1 MPGPQS
7 CLICRSI
14 VMRITLG
21 VMKVNLLLVL
31 LFALVF
37 NWPIFLHFYT
47 ILTQLDHVK
56 AGFVLS
62 IPLVLLAALNAVFLP
77 FTFRYLLKPF
87 FVLLILLG
95 SVVSYAML
103 KYGVIFDR
111 DMVQNMVATNTGEV
125 SAYLNGSVALWFLL
139 TGVLPALALLWVKI
153 EYPSPWYRGF
163 GLRLGSIALSLLF
176 LVGVAALY
184 YQDYASVGRN
194 NKSLGKEIV
203 PANYVHGFYRY
214 ARDILFATPIPYQPL
229 GTDARVVGQGNKP
242 TLMFLVVGETARSQN
257 YSLNGYRKQTN
268 SFTEQEAGVISFK
281 DVRSCG
287 TATAVSVP
295 CMFSNLT
302 RRGYD
307 DTLAQSRD
315 GMLDVLQH
323 AGVSVLWKE
332 NDGGCKGVCKNV
344 PTIDIEAKAFPQ
356 YCQQGSCY
364 DEVMLEGL
372 DRQIA
377 DMKGKQGNKLVAF
390 HLMGS
395 HGPTYYRR
403 YPASERFFVPDCPRS
418 DIENCSNEELVN
430 TYDNTIRYTDKVVA
444 QLIEK
449 LKSLQTDYNVGLV
462 YLSDHGESLGAMG
475 LYLHG
480 TPYQFAPDDQTRVPL
495 LTWFSPQLQADRQL
509 NMGCL
514 QQEASSKRFSHD
526 NLFHSMLGIM
536 DVQTS
541 VYDGALDLFKPCR
554 AG

>member
-1 MPGPQS
+1 
-7 CLICRSI
+7 
-14 VMRITLG
+14 MRLTLG

-37 NWPIFLHFYT
+37 NWPIFLHFYR
-47 ILTQLDHVK
+47 ILTALEHVK
-56 AGFVLS
+56 AGFALS
-62 IPLVLLAALNAVFLP
+62 IPLVLIAALNAVFLP

-87 FVLLILLG
+87 FILLIMTASL
-95 SVVSYAML
+95 VSYAML
-103 KYGVIFDR
+103 KYGIIFDVG
-111 DMVQNMVATNTGEV
+111 MVQNILETNSGEAT
-125 SAYLNGSVALWFLL
+125 SYLNASVVLWFLL
-139 TGVLPALALLWVKI
+139 TAVLPVLGLLWIKV
-153 EYPSPWYRGF
+153 EYPTPWYKGL

-194 NKSLGKEIV
+194 NHSIVKEIV
-203 PANYVHGFYRY
+203 PSNYVRGLYRY
-214 ARDILFATPIPYQPL
+214 ARDILFATPVPYEPI
-229 GTDARVVGQGNKP
+229 GTDARVVAKSDKP

-257 YSLNGYRKQTN
+257 YSLNGYQKETN
-268 SFTEQEAGVISFK
+268 GFTMKEPDLVSFR

-302 RRGYD
+302 RREYD
-307 DTLAQSRD
+307 ETLAKSRD
-315 GMLDVLQH
+315 GLLDVLQH

-332 NDGGCKGVCKNV
+332 NDGGCKGVCDKV
-344 PTIDIEAKAFPQ
+344 PTIEIEPKQFPT
-356 YCQQGSCY
+356 YCEGDSCY
-364 DEVMLEGL
+364 DEVLLQGL
-372 DRQIA
+372 DQQIA
-377 DMKGKQGNKLVAF
+377 GMKGKQGSKLVAF

-403 YPASERFFVPDCPRS
+403 YPAADRVFLPDCPRS

-430 TYDNTIRYTDKVVA
+430 TYDNTIRYTDKVLS
-444 QLIEK
+444 QLIDK
-449 LKSLQTDYNVGLV
+449 LKTLESQYNVGLV

-480 TPYQFAPDDQTRVPL
+480 TPYKFAPDDQTRVPL
-495 LTWFSPQLQADRQL
+495 LTWFSPQLQRDRQL
-509 NMGCL
+509 DQDCL
-514 QQEASSKRFSHD
+514 RQEAGSKRFSHD

-536 DVQTS
+536 DVQTQA
-541 VYDGALDLFKPCR
+541 YDGKLDLFKPCR

>member
-1 MPGPQS
+1 
-7 CLICRSI
+7 
-14 VMRITLG
+14 MRLTLG

-37 NWPIFLHFYT
+37 NWPIFLHFYR
-47 ILTQLDHVK
+47 ILTALEHVK
-56 AGFVLS
+56 AGFALS
-62 IPLVLLAALNAVFLP
+62 IPLVLIAALNAVFLP

-87 FVLLILLG
+87 FILLIMTASL
-95 SVVSYAML
+95 VSYAML
-103 KYGVIFDR
+103 KYGIIFDVG
-111 DMVQNMVATNTGEV
+111 MVQNILETNSGEAT
-125 SAYLNGSVALWFLL
+125 SYLNASVVLWFLL
-139 TGVLPALALLWVKI
+139 TAVLPVLGLLWIKV
-153 EYPSPWYRGF
+153 EYPTPWYKGL
-163 GLRLGSIALSLLF
+163 GLRFGSIALSLLF

-194 NKSLGKEIV
+194 NHSIVKEIV
-203 PANYVHGFYRY
+203 PSNYVRGLYRY
-214 ARDILFATPIPYQPL
+214 ARDILFATPVPYEPI
-229 GTDARVVGQGNKP
+229 GTDARVVAKSDKP

-257 YSLNGYRKQTN
+257 YSLNGYQKQTN
-268 SFTEQEAGVISFK
+268 GFTMKESDLVSFR

-302 RRGYD
+302 RREYD
-307 DTLAQSRD
+307 ETLAKSRD
-315 GMLDVLQH
+315 GLLDVLQH

-332 NDGGCKGVCKNV
+332 NDGGCKGVCNHV
-344 PTIDIEAKAFPQ
+344 PTLEIEPKTFPE
-356 YCQQGSCY
+356 YCEGDSCY
-364 DEVMLEGL
+364 DEVLLQGL

-377 DMKGKQGNKLVAF
+377 GMKGKQGSKLVAF

-403 YPASERFFVPDCPRS
+403 YPAADRVFLPDCPRS

-430 TYDNTIRYTDKVVA
+430 TYDNTIRYTDKVLS

-449 LKSLQTDYNVGLV
+449 LKTLESQYNVGLV

-480 TPYQFAPDDQTRVPL
+480 TPYKFAPDDQTRVPL
-495 LTWFSPQLQADRQL
+495 LTWFSPQLQRDRQL
-509 NMGCL
+509 DQDCL
-514 QQEASSKRFSHD
+514 RQEAGSKRFSHD

-536 DVQTS
+536 DVQTQA
-541 VYDGALDLFKPCR
+541 YDGKLDLFKPCR

>member
-1 MPGPQS
+1 
-7 CLICRSI
+7 
-14 VMRITLG
+14 MRLTLG

-37 NWPIFLHFYT
+37 NWPIFLHFYR
-47 ILTQLDHVK
+47 ILTALEHVK
-56 AGFVLS
+56 AGFALS
-62 IPLVLLAALNAVFLP
+62 IPLVLIAALNAVFLP

-87 FVLLILLG
+87 FILLIMTASL
-95 SVVSYAML
+95 VSYAML
-103 KYGVIFDR
+103 KYGIIFDVG
-111 DMVQNMVATNTGEV
+111 MVQNILETNSGEAT
-125 SAYLNGSVALWFLL
+125 SYLNASVVLWFLL
-139 TGVLPALALLWVKI
+139 TAVLPVLGLLWIKV
-153 EYPSPWYRGF
+153 EYPTPWYKGL

-194 NKSLGKEIV
+194 NHSIVKEIV
-203 PANYVHGFYRY
+203 PSNYVRGLYRY
-214 ARDILFATPIPYQPL
+214 ARDILFATPVPYEPI
-229 GTDARVVGQGNKP
+229 GTDARVVAKSDKP

-257 YSLNGYRKQTN
+257 YSLNGYQKQTN
-268 SFTEQEAGVISFK
+268 GFTMKEPDLVSFR

-302 RRGYD
+302 RREYD
-307 DTLAQSRD
+307 ETLAKSRD
-315 GMLDVLQH
+315 GLLDVLQH

-332 NDGGCKGVCKNV
+332 NDGGCKGVCNHV
-344 PTIDIEAKAFPQ
+344 PTLEIEPKTFPE
-356 YCQQGSCY
+356 YCEGDSCY
-364 DEVMLEGL
+364 DEVLLQGL

-377 DMKGKQGNKLVAF
+377 GMKGKQGSKLVAF

-403 YPASERFFVPDCPRS
+403 YPAADRVFLPDCPRS

-430 TYDNTIRYTDKVVA
+430 TYDNTIRYTDKVLS
-444 QLIEK
+444 QLIDK
-449 LKSLQTDYNVGLV
+449 LKTLESQYNVGLV

-480 TPYQFAPDDQTRVPL
+480 TPYKFAPDDQTRVPL
-495 LTWFSPQLQADRQL
+495 LTWFSPQLQRDRQL
-509 NMGCL
+509 DQDCL
-514 QQEASSKRFSHD
+514 RQEAGSKRFSHD

-536 DVQTS
+536 DVQTQA
-541 VYDGALDLFKPCR
+541 YDGKLDLFKPCR

>member
-1 MPGPQS
+1 
-7 CLICRSI
+7 
-14 VMRITLG
+14 MRLTLG

-37 NWPIFLHFYT
+37 NWPIFLHFYR
-47 ILTQLDHVK
+47 ILTALEHVK
-56 AGFVLS
+56 AGFALS
-62 IPLVLLAALNAVFLP
+62 IPLVLIAALNAVFLP

-87 FVLLILLG
+87 FILLIMTASL
-95 SVVSYAML
+95 VSYAML
-103 KYGVIFDR
+103 KYGIIFDVG
-111 DMVQNMVATNTGEV
+111 MVQNILETNSGEAT
-125 SAYLNGSVALWFLL
+125 SYLNASVVLWFLL
-139 TGVLPALALLWVKI
+139 TAVLPVLGLLWIKV
-153 EYPSPWYRGF
+153 EYPTPWYKGL

-194 NKSLGKEIV
+194 NHSIVKEIV
-203 PANYVHGFYRY
+203 PSNYVRGLYRY
-214 ARDILFATPIPYQPL
+214 ARDILFATPVPYEPI
-229 GTDARVVGQGNKP
+229 GTDARVVAKSDKP

-257 YSLNGYRKQTN
+257 YSLNGYQKETN
-268 SFTEQEAGVISFK
+268 GFTMKEPDLVSFR

-302 RRGYD
+302 RREYD
-307 DTLAQSRD
+307 ETLAKSRD
-315 GMLDVLQH
+315 GLLEVLQH

-332 NDGGCKGVCKNV
+332 NDGGCKGVCNHV
-344 PTIDIEAKAFPQ
+344 PTLEIEPKTFPE
-356 YCQQGSCY
+356 YCEGDSCY
-364 DEVMLEGL
+364 DEVLLQGL
-372 DRQIA
+372 DQQIA
-377 DMKGKQGNKLVAF
+377 GMKGKQGSKLVAF

-403 YPASERFFVPDCPRS
+403 YPAADRVFLPDCPRS

-430 TYDNTIRYTDKVVA
+430 TYDNTIRYTDKVLS
-444 QLIEK
+444 QLIDK
-449 LKSLQTDYNVGLV
+449 LKTLESQYNVGLV

-480 TPYQFAPDDQTRVPL
+480 TPYKFAPDDQTRVPL
-495 LTWFSPQLQADRQL
+495 LTWFSPQLQRDRQL
-509 NMGCL
+509 DQDCL
-514 QQEASSKRFSHD
+514 RQEAGSKRFSHD

-536 DVQTS
+536 DVQTQA
-541 VYDGALDLFKPCR
+541 YDGKLDLFKPCR

>member
-1 MPGPQS
+1 
-7 CLICRSI
+7 
-14 VMRITLG
+14 
-21 VMKVNLLLVL
+21 
-31 LFALVF
+31 
-37 NWPIFLHFYT
+37 
-47 ILTQLDHVK
+47 
-56 AGFVLS
+56 
-62 IPLVLLAALNAVFLP
+62 

-153 EYPSPWYRGF
+153 EYPSPWYRGL
-163 GLRLGSIALSLLF
+163 GLRFGSIVLSLLF

-377 DMKGKQGNKLVAF
+377 GMKGKQGNKLVAF

-495 LTWFSPQLQADRQL
+495 
-509 NMGCL
+509 
-514 QQEASSKRFSHD
+514 
-526 NLFHSMLGIM
+526 
-536 DVQTS
+536 
-541 VYDGALDLFKPCR
+541 
-554 AG
+554 

>member
-1 MPGPQS
+1 
-7 CLICRSI
+7 
-14 VMRITLG
+14 MRLTLG

-37 NWPIFLHFYT
+37 NWPIFLHFYR
-47 ILTQLDHVK
+47 ILSALEHVK
-56 AGFVLS
+56 AGFALS
-62 IPLVLLAALNAVFLP
+62 IPLVLVAALNAVFLP

-87 FVLLILLG
+87 FILLIMTASL
-95 SVVSYAML
+95 VSYAML
-103 KYGVIFDR
+103 KYGIIFDVG
-111 DMVQNMVATNTGEV
+111 MVQNILETNSGEAT
-125 SAYLNGSVALWFLL
+125 SYLNASVVLWFLL
-139 TGVLPALALLWVKI
+139 TAVLPVLGLLWIKV
-153 EYPSPWYRGF
+153 EYPTPWYKGL

-194 NKSLGKEIV
+194 NHSIVKEIV
-203 PANYVHGFYRY
+203 PSNYVRGLYRY
-214 ARDILFATPIPYQPL
+214 ARDILFATPVPYEPI
-229 GTDARVVGQGNKP
+229 GTDARVVAKSDKP

-257 YSLNGYRKQTN
+257 YSLNGYQKETN
-268 SFTEQEAGVISFK
+268 GFTMKEPDLVSFR

-302 RRGYD
+302 RREYD
-307 DTLAQSRD
+307 ETLAKSRD
-315 GMLDVLQH
+315 GLLEVLQH

-332 NDGGCKGVCKNV
+332 NDGGCKGVCNHV
-344 PTIDIEAKAFPQ
+344 PTLEIEPKTFPE
-356 YCQQGSCY
+356 YCEGDSCY
-364 DEVMLEGL
+364 DEVLLQGL
-372 DRQIA
+372 DQQIA
-377 DMKGKQGNKLVAF
+377 GMKGKQGSKLVAF

-403 YPASERFFVPDCPRS
+403 YPAADRVFLPDCPRS

-430 TYDNTIRYTDKVVA
+430 TYDNTIRYTDKVLS
-444 QLIEK
+444 QLIDK
-449 LKSLQTDYNVGLV
+449 LKTLESQYNVGLV

-480 TPYQFAPDDQTRVPL
+480 TPYKFAPDDQTRVPL
-495 LTWFSPQLQADRQL
+495 LTWFSPQLQRDRGL
-509 NMGCL
+509 NQDCL
-514 QQEASSKRFSHD
+514 RQEAGSKRFSHD

-536 DVQTS
+536 DVQTL

>member
-1 MPGPQS
+1 
-7 CLICRSI
+7 
-14 VMRITLG
+14 MRLTLG

-37 NWPIFLHFYT
+37 NWPIFLHFYR
-47 ILTQLDHVK
+47 ILTALEHVK
-56 AGFVLS
+56 AGFALS
-62 IPLVLLAALNAVFLP
+62 IPLVLIAALNAVFLP

-87 FVLLILLG
+87 FILLIMTASL
-95 SVVSYAML
+95 VSYAML
-103 KYGVIFDR
+103 KYGIIFDVG
-111 DMVQNMVATNTGEV
+111 MVQNILETNSGEAT
-125 SAYLNGSVALWFLL
+125 SYLNASVVLWFLL
-139 TGVLPALALLWVKI
+139 TAVLPVLGLLWIKV
-153 EYPSPWYRGF
+153 EYPTPWYKGL

-194 NKSLGKEIV
+194 NHSIVKEIV
-203 PANYVHGFYRY
+203 PSNYLRGLYRY
-214 ARDILFATPIPYQPL
+214 ARDILFATPVPYEPI
-229 GTDARVVGQGNKP
+229 GTDARVVAKSDKP

-257 YSLNGYRKQTN
+257 YSLNGYQKQTN
-268 SFTEQEAGVISFK
+268 GFTMKEPDLVSFR

-302 RRGYD
+302 RREYD
-307 DTLAQSRD
+307 ETLAKSRD
-315 GMLDVLQH
+315 GLLDVLQH

-332 NDGGCKGVCKNV
+332 NDGGCKGVCNHV
-344 PTIDIEAKAFPQ
+344 PTLEIEPKTFPE
-356 YCQQGSCY
+356 YCEGDSCY
-364 DEVMLEGL
+364 DEVLLQGL
-372 DRQIA
+372 DQQIA
-377 DMKGKQGNKLVAF
+377 GMKGKQGSKLVAF

-403 YPASERFFVPDCPRS
+403 YPAADRVFLPDCPRS

-430 TYDNTIRYTDKVVA
+430 TYDNTIRYTDKVLS
-444 QLIEK
+444 QLIAK
-449 LKSLQTDYNVGLV
+449 LKTLESQYNVGLV

-480 TPYQFAPDDQTRVPL
+480 TPYKFAPDDQTRVPL
-495 LTWFSPQLQADRQL
+495 LTWFSPQLQRDRQL
-509 NMGCL
+509 DQDCL
-514 QQEASSKRFSHD
+514 RQEAGSKRFSHD

-536 DVQTS
+536 DVQTQ
-541 VYDGALDLFKPCR
+541 VYDGKLDLFKPCR

>member
-1 MPGPQS
+1 
-7 CLICRSI
+7 
-14 VMRITLG
+14 MRLTLG

-37 NWPIFLHFYT
+37 NWPIFLHFYR
-47 ILTQLDHVK
+47 ILTALEHVK
-56 AGFVLS
+56 AGFALS
-62 IPLVLLAALNAVFLP
+62 IPLVLIAALNAVFLP

-87 FVLLILLG
+87 FILLIMTASL
-95 SVVSYAML
+95 VSYAML
-103 KYGVIFDR
+103 KYGIIFDVG
-111 DMVQNMVATNTGEV
+111 MVQNILETNSGEAT
-125 SAYLNGSVALWFLL
+125 SYLNASVVLWFLL
-139 TGVLPALALLWVKI
+139 TAVLPVLGLLWIKV
-153 EYPSPWYRGF
+153 EYPTPWYKGL

-194 NKSLGKEIV
+194 NHSIVKEIV
-203 PANYVHGFYRY
+203 PSNYVRGLYRY
-214 ARDILFATPIPYQPL
+214 ARDILFATPVPYEPI
-229 GTDARVVGQGNKP
+229 GTDARVVAKSDKP

-257 YSLNGYRKQTN
+257 YSLNGYQKQTN
-268 SFTEQEAGVISFK
+268 GFTMKEPDLVSFR

-302 RRGYD
+302 RREYD
-307 DTLAQSRD
+307 ETLAKSRD
-315 GMLDVLQH
+315 GLLDVLQH

-332 NDGGCKGVCKNV
+332 NDGGCKGVCDKV
-344 PTIDIEAKAFPQ
+344 PTIEIEPKQFPT
-356 YCQQGSCY
+356 YCEGDSCY
-364 DEVMLEGL
+364 DEVLLQGL
-372 DRQIA
+372 DQQIA
-377 DMKGKQGNKLVAF
+377 GMKGKQGSKLVAF

-403 YPASERFFVPDCPRS
+403 YPAADRVFLPDCPRS

-430 TYDNTIRYTDKVVA
+430 TYDNTIRYTDKVLS
-444 QLIEK
+444 QLIDK
-449 LKSLQTDYNVGLV
+449 LKTLESQYNVGLV

-480 TPYQFAPDDQTRVPL
+480 TPYKFAPDDQTRVPL
-495 LTWFSPQLQADRQL
+495 LTWFSPQLQRDRQL
-509 NMGCL
+509 DQDCL
-514 QQEASSKRFSHD
+514 RQEAGSKRFSHD

-536 DVQTS
+536 DVQTQA
-541 VYDGALDLFKPCR
+541 YDGKLDLFKPCR